1 MSGAAVA
8 RALRP
13 VALWQFTRPHTITA
27 TTATVVTMWV
37 IARDVST
44 GVGALDLAA
53 TLAVCLATN
62 VYITGLNQVTDVEI
76 DLINKP
82 WLPVPAGALS
92 RQAAL
97 RVSVG
102 CGLGALLGASL
113 LSSWLM
119 VTVAIGLVVGTAYS
133 VPPVRLKRF
142 PVLAALAIL
151 AVRGP
156 VLTLGVYLHFTSGG
170 AVTGLVVLVAVV
182 GTVFGLV
189 VALLKDL
196 PDRRG
201 DLVHGIRTFANQRN
215 PTVVLAAAMSLLLIT
230 YVVAAGVGFGLDGVD
245 PRVFAPVELTCAALV
260 ARTWA
265 RTDAAVPPS
274 VARGYRWVWRTFY
287 LHHAGVVLAVLV

>member
-1 MSGAAVA
+1 
-8 RALRP
+8 
-13 VALWQFTRPHTITA
+13 
-27 TTATVVTMWV
+27 MWV

-44 GVGALDLAA
+44 GVGALDLVA
-53 TLAVCLATN
+53 TLVVCVATN

-92 RQAAL
+92 RKAAL
-97 RVSVG
+97 WVSLG
-102 CGLGALLGASL
+102 CGLGALLGAAL
-113 LSSWLM
+113 LSSWL
-119 VTVAIGLVVGTAYS
+119 VITVAIGVVVGTAYS
-133 VPPVRLKRF
+133 LPPVRLKRF

-151 AVRGP
+151 VVRGP

-170 AVTGLVVLVAVV
+170 TVSGIVVLVTVV

-201 DLVHGIRTFANQRN
+201 DLVHGIRTFANQRS
-215 PTVVLAAAMSLLLIT
+215 PTVVLAAAMSLLLVT
-230 YVVAAGVGFGLDGVD
+230 YVVAAGVGFGLDGID
-245 PRVFAPVELTCAALV
+245 PKVFAPVELVCAGLV
-260 ARTWA
+260 GRTWA

-274 VARGYRWVWRTFY
+274 VARGYRWIWRTFY